1 MMKPRKF
8 SPSSFSQLLFLFV
21 SVLFILQACAQEP
34 VIIELSDNQSMSITG
49 KGQGQDAVENP
60 FDQQSSIAVME
71 NVGRT
76 SLTIRIEKSGKIID
90 LIQIHPKEIRKIELE
105 EGYQLFLD
113 SKYRGKATVHFEK
126 RKGKS

>member
-1 MMKPRKF
+1 
-8 SPSSFSQLLFLFV
+8 
-21 SVLFILQACAQEP
+21 
-34 VIIELSDNQSMSITG
+34 MSITG